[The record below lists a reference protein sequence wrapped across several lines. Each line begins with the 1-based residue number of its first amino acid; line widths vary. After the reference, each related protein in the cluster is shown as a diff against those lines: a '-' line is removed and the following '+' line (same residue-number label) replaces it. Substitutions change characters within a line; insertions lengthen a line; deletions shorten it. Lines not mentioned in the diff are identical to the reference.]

1 MEYLSLGKI
10 VDSFGLDGTVKI
22 YSTTNL
28 ASKRY
33 KAGNKLY
40 FVNPQNNEKQ
50 EVTVVKFRH
59 SGFFDFV
66 KFEEFDNPESVK
78 ELKGYYVEVEK
89 NNKDLDKDHYFYSDL
104 RGCKVIDENNKEVG
118 VVKEVEEFPAQ
129 LTLRVRGNNDKDFF
143 VPFISEFVKDIK
155 IDEKIIQIHVIEGLL
170 WKSQS

>member
-33 KAGNKLY
+33 KEGNKLY
-40 FVNPQNNEKQ
+40 FVNPHNNVKQ

-66 KFEEFDNPESVK
+66 KFVEFDNPESVK
-78 ELKGYYVEVEK
+78 ELKGFFVEVEK
-89 NNKDLDKDHYFYSDL
+89 NNEDLDKDHYFYSDL
-104 RGCKVIDENNKEVG
+104 KGCKVVDENNKEIG
-118 VVKEVEEFPAQ
+118 IVKEVEEFPAQ
-129 LTLRVRGNNDKDFF
+129 LTLRVKGKNDKDFF
-143 VPFISEFVKDIK
+143 VPFIPEFVKDIK

-170 WKSQS
+170 WKSQY